1 MGAIASSSS
10 VVTDLCRPPTL
21 PSASASEASARSM
34 IDLRDVRA
42 ARHHISTA
50 GSNNIYRRR
59 FPRKPHSAHAQP
71 GAPGPSQS
79 PRAPMASQKTARRH
93 VLFADAGFHEQ
104 DEELMSTGSEAL
116 TMKSCSEERI
126 SELELGWSPTANRW
140 TVDDQLDVSM
150 DASTMDS
157 RPSSPSVVY
166 PRCEVPRRH
175 VYADDYELRIDSP
188 SRCNAVHKAN
198 HTAWEQ
204 QQTPLIREQQQKLDD
219 WCLLAG
225 TDANN
230 LEAHEAALALLE
242 ADLLRMA
249 LEQDEGLETLQ
260 PLSSQLMEISWTE
273 HFASGK
279 ENRRPR
285 NPPKLKRAVSVDA
298 SSWPLVPR
306 RAAHGG
312 A

>member
-1 MGAIASSSS
+1 MGAIGSSSS
-10 VVTDLCRPPTL
+10 VVTDLCRPPAL
-21 PSASASEASARSM
+21 PSASASEASSRSM

-71 GAPGPSQS
+71 GAPGPAQS
-79 PRAPMASQKTARRH
+79 PRPPMASQKTARRY

-126 SELELGWSPTANRW
+126 SELELNW

-175 VYADDYELRIDSP
+175 VYADDYELRLDSP

-198 HTAWEQ
+198 QTAWEQ
-204 QQTPLIREQQQKLDD
+204 QQTQTKLDD
-219 WCLLAG
+219 WCLLAR

-230 LEAHEAALALLE
+230 LEAHEATLALLE
-242 ADLLRMA
+242 ADLLKMA

-260 PLSSQLMEISWTE
+260 PLSSQLMDISWKE
-273 HFASGK
+273 PHSAIGK
-279 ENRRPR
+279 EQHRRPR
-285 NPPKLKRAVSVDA
+285 NAPKLKRAVSVDA
-298 SSWPLVPR
+298 SAWPLVPR